1 MLILVCLFVLC
12 SSFWR
17 TWLSGWYLISP
28 SLPLSKIITWCRQLQ
43 LLHSVWDIGEW
54 SRHRC
59 TPGGYTLAPSSEKKK
74 QNQIIISIIVCCF
87 FWPRNNMNTFL
98 QWWGSS
104 WHPILWEKREGR
116 IKMQT
121 WRGQQLREQT
131 PEIDLKLKWNMEC
144 RPNECPTTEVG
155 RREISETWSLNP
167 LLSRL
172 LT

>member
-1 MLILVCLFVLC
+1 MLILVCLFVRC

-131 PEIDLKLKWNMEC
+131 PEIDLKCPKSFRPPIPFISFPIKTCLKEKLELRTMYHFH
-144 RPNECPTTEVG
+144 
-155 RREISETWSLNP
+155 P
-167 LLSRL
+167 LK
-172 LT
+172 